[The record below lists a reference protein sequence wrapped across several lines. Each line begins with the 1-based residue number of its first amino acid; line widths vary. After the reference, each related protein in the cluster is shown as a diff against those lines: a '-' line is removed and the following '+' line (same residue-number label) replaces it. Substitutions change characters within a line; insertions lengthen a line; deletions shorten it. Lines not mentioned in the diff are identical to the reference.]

1 MVKETLVGMNVEFG
15 HQILSLLD
23 AAKFPVPVALWIR
36 RGEEERWRL
45 LLATPLYDRLGP
57 LEAYGEVIRILWPSD
72 QDWVSSPLQIQSTRT
87 PLVRE
92 LRRIFRKAADVA
104 GMRLG
109 GQMIGGVWVA
119 DAYVYR
125 IQ

>member
-1 MVKETLVGMNVEFG
+1 MVKETLVGIDVEWG
-15 HQILSLLD
+15 EQILDLLD

-57 LEAYGEVIRILWPSD
+57 GEAHDKLVDTLWSSD
-72 QDWVSSPLQIQSTRT
+72 LDWVDSPLQLKSTRT

-92 LRRIFRKAADVA
+92 LRRFFKKYPDAR
-104 GMRLG
+104 RHLG
-109 GQMIGGVWVA
+109 GKMIGGAWVEE
-119 DAYVYR
+119 AYVYR
-125 IQ
+125 VH